1 MTMWSLIS
9 GPHRTMHSY
18 KLYSFYFFFKLHL
31 LYCHF
36 WWQNRGTEKWSNF
49 PKVTQLTGRSWIGKA
64 RLLLFRIPLGI
75 LYTAEYGITPLLLLF
90 SHSVVSDSLWPHG
103 LQHARLPCPS
113 PSTGACWNSCPVAPF
128 SSYPQSFPPSGSF
141 PMSQLFAS
149 GGQSI
154 GASAPASVLPVNIQ
168 GWFSLGLTSLILL
181 SKDLSRVFSS
191 TRIWKHQFISI
202 QPSLWSNSHI
212 RTWLL
217 EKP

>member
-113 PSTGACWNSCPVAPF
+113 LTPRTCSYSCPLSWWFHPTI
-128 SSYPQSFPPSGSF
+128 SSFPSSHF
-141 PMSQLFAS
+141 TLSLSQNQTLF
-149 GGQSI
+149 
-154 GASAPASVLPVNIQ
+154 
-168 GWFSLGLTSLILL
+168 
-181 SKDLSRVFSS
+181 
-191 TRIWKHQFISI
+191 
-202 QPSLWSNSHI
+202 
-212 RTWLL
+212 
-217 EKP
+217 